1 MPVLPV
7 KTSGVP
13 DRTWTAAANE
23 INLKLNAVKWDH
35 VKERPLGENEVG
47 VVLGLVC
54 SFGCGA
60 RIDA

>member
-13 DRTWTAAANE
+13 GRTWTAAANE
-23 INLKLNAVKWDH
+23 INLKLNVVKWDR
-35 VKERPLGENEVG
+35 VEEQLLGENEVG

-54 SFGCGA
+54 SFLCT
-60 RIDA
+60 